1 MGRLKIE
8 GGLLTFFPRKGDL
21 IKGGGVFEMGGL
33 DRGFMVQTSRGGDS
47 LMKQTGVLVGNFEF
61 NP

>member
-21 IKGGGVFEMGGL
+21 IKGGGGVYLRWGGL
-33 DRGFMVQTSRGGDS
+33 IEAFWYRHSTAMHASEN
-47 LMKQTGVLVGNFEF
+47 LW
-61 NP
+61 

>member
-1 MGRLKIE
+1 MKNDKGEGMGRLKIE

-33 DRGFMVQTSRGGDS
+33 DRGFTVQTFDCNAC
-47 LMKQTGVLVGNFEF
+47 K
-61 NP
+61 

>member
-21 IKGGGVFEMGGL
+21 IKGGGGVFEMGGL
-33 DRGFMVQTSRGGDS
+33 DRGFLVQTFDCNAC
-47 LMKQTGVLVGNFEF
+47 K
-61 NP
+61 

>member
-21 IKGGGVFEMGGL
+21 IKGGGDVFEMGGL
-33 DRGFMVQTSRGGDS
+33 DRGFMVQTFDCNAC
-47 LMKQTGVLVGNFEF
+47 K
-61 NP
+61 

>member
-21 IKGGGVFEMGGL
+21 IKGGGVYLRWGGL
-33 DRGFMVQTSRGGDS
+33 IEDLQYRHSTAMHASEN
-47 LMKQTGVLVGNFEF
+47 LW
-61 NP
+61 